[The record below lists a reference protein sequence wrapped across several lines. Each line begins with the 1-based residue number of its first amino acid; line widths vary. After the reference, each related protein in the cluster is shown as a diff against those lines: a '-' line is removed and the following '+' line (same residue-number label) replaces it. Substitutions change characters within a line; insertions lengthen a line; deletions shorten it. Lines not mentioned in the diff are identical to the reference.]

1 MMRRKYGNKKVN
13 SEHGVFDSKK
23 EYNDFLGLLVRKNAG
38 LIEGLKRQVPF
49 PLVVENNKIG
59 KLTIDFV
66 YYDNELKKTVAHETK
81 GYKTRDYILRAKL
94 FKALYPEIIFIE
106 S

>member
-1 MMRRKYGNKKVN
+1 MRRKYRNRKVY
-13 SEHGVFDSKK
+13 SEEHGVFDSIK
-23 EYNDFLGLLVRKNAG
+23 EYHDFLGLLIRKNAG
-38 LIEGLKRQVPF
+38 LIEGLIRQVPF

-66 YYDNELKKTVAHETK
+66 YYDNELKNIVAHETK